1 MKINHKLDK
10 NINCL
15 WPAHTPTSQHRNI
28 FNQYFKNKI
37 KKTSASKTKR
47 SGLLQLDFVTC
58 SHNHGKNKA
67 SYLER

>member
-1 MKINHKLDK
+1 MKINDKLDK

-37 KKTSASKTKR
+37 KKNFS
-47 SGLLQLDFVTC
+47 F
-58 SHNHGKNKA
+58 KN
-67 SYLER
+67 

>member
-15 WPAHTPTSQHRNI
+15 WPAHTPTSQYRNV

-37 KKTSASKTKR
+37 KKK
-47 SGLLQLDFVTC
+47 LQLQKIKGQVYY
-58 SHNHGKNKA
+58 S
-67 SYLER
+67 